1 MNNDRIYYSHDA
13 EARAI
18 RETAKLT
25 MLCLALGAS
34 IGAAL
39 ALLFAPSS
47 GKNTRANVT
56 RSVEESFNDG
66 RKAVEP
72 LVKRFE
78 EEVSDLR
85 NNVEKSVAHQK

>member
-1 MNNDRIYYSHDA
+1 MNNDRVYYSHDA

-25 MLCLALGAS
+25 MFCLALGAS

-47 GKNTRANVT
+47 GKNTRANVA
-56 RSVEESFNDG
+56 RSVEEGFNDG